1 MRHSSGKRKRQDIA
15 FGDEACQSSAQRAK
29 RSSML
34 ITAARSVAL
43 AHTATDMMCSTSSVG
58 CNSSSLSHVHTS
70 SSYESLGMCDQICE
84 FCGAMFWF
92 GERLAGFPLSRRP
105 RYSICCRGGKVKLPQ
120 SLDMATEPIASI
132 RPGKS
137 GAIIEVRVIRK
148 WMFNSRPDEPWYLF
162 VDRNGDAVQGFAA
175 KINKE
180 NVEARL
186 SVMSCYQ
193 MDSYTCR
200 ATRASMRI
208 VRHDA
213 TIKIG
218 KATTIIPVND
228 DDSIPHYYSEFH
240 PYTALNNR
248 VNDNSVLTD
257 YIGTV
262 ESKFDGTTTRN
273 DPFLRVILRNESFED
288 ISVTIWKE
296 TLATF
301 DRTALDTINN
311 PIVMAVTSVRVSIFA
326 GRIQLAT
333 TPASALYLNPAIPKS
348 AALANRDHISV
359 APSASSQAHQLTTT
373 PAVETEIT
381 LAALAQ
387 KQISD
392 FSGLTFVCDAS
403 ITQYA
408 EGTANVTIFDKIA
421 KQLLQKDASDMVIE
435 EGYDNPETIPP
446 PLLLL
451 RGQPKKFHLR
461 GPQHRRYRNIIFT
474 VSKISDVTIYEKE
487 DLPKSQAETPKSS
500 DLNQQTQEISA
511 NSSPLSESTDSG
523 YKLSQ
528 KHLHTPST
536 STPEIPTPDPSEKT
550 TKRTLLETT
559 AQGISDTKRLRYPD
573 TPTP

>member
-92 GERLAGFPLSRRP
+92 SERLAGFPLSRRP

-120 SLDMATEPIASI
+120 SFHPPPAIKLLFQDLAFMSLDMATEPIASI

-175 KINKE
+175 KIDKE

-228 DDSIPHYYSEFH
+228 DDSIPHYYFEFH

-301 DRTALDTINN
+301 DRTALDTKNN

-359 APSASSQAHQLTTT
+359 APSASSQAHQLTAT

-387 KQISD
+387 KQISN
-392 FSGLTFVCDAS
+392 FFKLVA
-403 ITQYA
+403 
-408 EGTANVTIFDKIA
+408 V
-421 KQLLQKDASDMVIE
+421 
-435 EGYDNPETIPP
+435 
-446 PLLLL
+446 
-451 RGQPKKFHLR
+451 PK
-461 GPQHRRYRNIIFT
+461 
-474 VSKISDVTIYEKE
+474 
-487 DLPKSQAETPKSS
+487 
-500 DLNQQTQEISA
+500 
-511 NSSPLSESTDSG
+511 
-523 YKLSQ
+523 
-528 KHLHTPST
+528 
-536 STPEIPTPDPSEKT
+536 
-550 TKRTLLETT
+550 
-559 AQGISDTKRLRYPD
+559 
-573 TPTP
+573 